1 MIRADQWLFERILSF
16 QVGSQAPGDLVELG
30 VYKGKSAIV
39 IGRHQQPGET
49 FTVCDLF
56 EDVTSELTLHQAD
69 RNAYRTLSEEE
80 FANNYL
86 AFHDT
91 LPEVVRG
98 LSSAIEDHVTAGSC
112 RYIHIDASHMYVN
125 VREDAAAARRLLR
138 KDGVVV
144 FDDFRTEHTIGTA
157 NAVWETIVNDD
168 LHPICA
174 SERKMYATW
183 GDPEPY
189 QRELMERLAESGEF
203 RADLHTIVR
212 EERDPGGYEQGQEGG
227 SSPCGR
233 PCKDGRNT
241 RPGQSRS
248 LGTDQAVS
256 QQGCQQGSTAD
267 CLARTASCHG
277 LRRTHDATGP
287 TQAAPAAHA
296 LVTRC
301 SPSAAGE
308 HSHLCVD
315 ATTNRCATTGVQNPR
330 PTRAS
335 SWHLELASWLWPSV

>member
-1 MIRADQWLFERILSF
+1 MNRHGLKVCPRQGPEETSRVLECKPHRDNFGDPTPVAPPSTPFTPEVISMATTTPKKLDDVPGWMIRADQWLFERILSF

-183 GDPEPY
+183 GEPEPY

-212 EERDPGGYEQGQEGG
+212 EERVI
-227 SSPCGR
+227 R
-233 PCKDGRNT
+233 VVTNK
-241 RPGQSRS
+241 
-248 LGTDQAVS
+248 AKK
-256 QQGCQQGSTAD
+256 A
-267 CLARTASCHG
+267 A
-277 LRRTHDATGP
+277 
-287 TQAAPAAHA
+287 AAPAAA
-296 LVTRC
+296 PAKTGATPV
-301 SPSAAGE
+301 PAKAGA
-308 HSHLCVD
+308 SVPIKQFLNKV
-315 ATTNRCATTGVQNPR
+315 ANKVQR
-330 PTRAS
+330 LTA
-335 SWHLELASWLWPSV
+335 

>member
-1 MIRADQWLFERILSF
+1 MDR
-16 QVGSQAPGDLVELG
+16 
-30 VYKGKSAIV
+30 
-39 IGRHQQPGET
+39 QQP
-49 FTVCDLF
+49 
-56 EDVTSELTLHQAD
+56 AAPPD
-69 RNAYRTLSEEE
+69 RRRHGQGLDQSPQDPPRPSSQSRQQVARATPSPAGHLNTAITPPRSAERQSEEE

-212 EERDPGGYEQGQEGG
+212 EERVI
-227 SSPCGR
+227 R
-233 PCKDGRNT
+233 VVTNK
-241 RPGQSRS
+241 
-248 LGTDQAVS
+248 AKK
-256 QQGCQQGSTAD
+256 A
-267 CLARTASCHG
+267 A
-277 LRRTHDATGP
+277 
-287 TQAAPAAHA
+287 AAPAAA
-296 LVTRC
+296 PAKTGATPV
-301 SPSAAGE
+301 PAKAGA
-308 HSHLCVD
+308 SVPIKQFLNKV
-315 ATTNRCATTGVQNPR
+315 ANKVQR
-330 PTRAS
+330 LTA
-335 SWHLELASWLWPSV
+335 